1 MLKINRVI
9 ITSLNI
15 YVHFIARIYLVGL
28 VSKIDSNFAL
38 STSHIMVLLGVFGIP
53 YYFAT
58 SVALNVKHLEHKIS
72 RKYSLINTLISYA
85 LISILGGG
93 VISLIAYYV
102 IEIILI
108 ALQQPTNIV
117 QSVTLFCQ
125 CYTFCIIANSLFYGL
140 QQFYIGLNKGYIAII
155 VNILCNVLMM
165 YLVHLGLY
173 QQQLYI
179 DQSLILTFAYLSYGL
194 VGCGILVFLI
204 LRRLKYIEY
213 NVVVV
218 LKLEEII
225 KEIHSLLKRGFPF
238 TLQNAHGM
246 LVVFVHV
253 ITIGIVCPKL
263 LPVYEV
269 LIQCN
274 LTMFIVINGGVQ
286 AIGLDTLHEVHTRQ
300 LNMLSNT
307 VRSYLYVIITIL
319 GMCATYYY
327 FKVYDAVV
335 RYRLND
341 IEVFDCITSYFV
353 AMIIQCVA
361 LIRNSTIMILTTLK
375 DNFFP
380 AICATSCSLCIG
392 IPVSIYLAY
401 NIEYGI
407 LGINVGVLIHYL
419 IACSVLLVRCYKKW
433 NVQENISIHYQM

>member
-1 MLKINRVI
+1 VLKINRVI

>member
-117 QSVTLFCQ
+117 QSVTLFCH